1 LVIYGNV
8 TSIGYIENDIKE
20 ILENTSGLRVSED
33 FGLVYCPIQFN
44 DEVPGLFTSQELFL
58 AGFDKYSLNAAETI
72 FQTIMKNKINT
83 ILDLKKLEA
92 AVLFTIAKN
101 DLELAF
107 ANEMAI
113 FCEKL
118 GLDYFEITKIAE
130 RNNINISKKIGIEKE
145 EKSKFYILL
154 ENADNNTANVKLST
168 LSRRINE
175 GLGKHSIKL
184 AQKSL
189 RACGKTLR
197 RAKISIFGSVQPKT
211 TAFELV
217 KSIEKKG
224 AKISIYDPFRPKRLL
239 QDDKKLFKKSL
250 NETVEGTDCLMILN
264 EHAKINR
271 LNFKKLSARMK
282 MPAAIIDL
290 AGAIKPKIAEKAG
303 FTYCGLGRGSEN

>member
-1 LVIYGNV
+1 MLVIYGNV
-8 TSIGYIENDIKE
+8 TSIGYIENNIKE
-20 ILENTSGLRVSED
+20 VLENTSGLRVSED

-44 DEVPGLFTSQELFL
+44 NEGPGLFTSQELFL

-83 ILDLKKLEA
+83 ILDFKKLEA

-118 GLDYFEITKIAE
+118 GLDYFEITKISE
-130 RNNINISKKIGIEKE
+130 RNSINISKKIGVEKE
-145 EKSKFYILL
+145 ETSKFYILL
-154 ENADNNTANVKLST
+154 ENADNNTANVKLSA

-189 RACGKTLR
+189 RACG
-197 RAKISIFGSVQPKT
+197 VQFNLK
-211 TAFELV
+211 
-217 KSIEKKG
+217 
-224 AKISIYDPFRPKRLL
+224 LL
-239 QDDKKLFKKSL
+239 LL
-250 NETVEGTDCLMILN
+250 NSS
-264 EHAKINR
+264 NR
-271 LNFKKLSARMK
+271 LKKK
-282 MPAAIIDL
+282 EQ
-290 AGAIKPKIAEKAG
+290 K
-303 FTYCGLGRGSEN
+303 